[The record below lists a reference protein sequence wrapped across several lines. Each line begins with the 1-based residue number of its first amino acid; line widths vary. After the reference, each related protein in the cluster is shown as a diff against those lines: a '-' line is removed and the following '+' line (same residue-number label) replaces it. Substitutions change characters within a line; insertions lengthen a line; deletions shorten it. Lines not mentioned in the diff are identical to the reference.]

1 MTTRLAAPLTLLALL
16 AAAPAGAAVVDGVEV
31 PEELTVGGAVLR
43 HNGSGIRKKFVV
55 KVYVGSLY
63 LAAPTR
69 DAEAVVA
76 ADEPKAVRL
85 RFLRDVSKEQ
95 MLDAFRDGF
104 RANTPELAAA
114 LQPQLDELA
123 RALPGKMRDR
133 AVPLVSYVPG
143 TGTVVNA
150 EGGGEVTIPGKEF
163 SDALFRNWVGR
174 KPADD
179 GMKRRMLG
187 R

>member
-1 MTTRLAAPLTLLALL
+1 MTIRFTALLSTLLAI
-16 AAAPAGAAVVDGVEV
+16 AAPARAAEVEGVRV

-43 HNGSGIRKKFVV
+43 HNGSGVRKKLVV

-63 LAAPTR
+63 LATASG
-69 DAEAVVA
+69 DAEAIVA

-85 RFLRDVSKEQ
+85 HFLRDVAKEQ

-104 RANTPELAAA
+104 RANSREVAGSLA
-114 LQPQLDELA
+114 PQLDELA
-123 RALPGKMRDR
+123 RALPGKMRKG
-133 AVPLVSYVPG
+133 AQLLVAWVPG
-143 TGTVVNA
+143 SGTVVNA
-150 EGGGEVTIPGKEF
+150 EGGSEVVIPGKDF
-163 SDALFRNWVGR
+163 SDALFRNWLGR
-174 KPADD
+174 EPADG